1 MNHNKSN
8 LPIILGF
15 GLAVILSLFYTKKK
29 PMVEK
34 YSAIELRTAIKKL
47 LVYFGILI
55 IGLII
60 IQNANGA

>member
-8 LPIILGF
+8 FPIILGF
-15 GLAVILSLFYTKKK
+15 GLVVILSLFYTKKK

-34 YSAIELRTAIKKL
+34 YSTIELRTAIKKL